1 MLIVIISP
9 NYSRETL
16 AVPLIKSA
24 DLSDFDRYS
33 LTQRLTGEVIRR
45 GKLLGIPTPVNDIIY
60 SILKPLALRAE
71 QSK

>member
-1 MLIVIISP
+1 M
-9 NYSRETL
+9 
-16 AVPLIKSA
+16 AK
-24 DLSDFDRYS
+24 DFTDGKPVE
-33 LTQRLTGEVIRR
+33 LEGLTGEVIRR